1 MNKLIEICSKFFND
15 KNLTDELYNICSKYK
30 NITKSEMKQ
39 INLKIYTKNN
49 FLNFN
54 KYYSRA
60 IDRCCENNNLLII
73 KYFVKRCGITK
84 NEIMIDNCLGFA
96 CLYKHLPLIKY
107 LTNTYNLMKNNF
119 MKTDKH
125 NNNCWHYIFLY
136 NGADKLCYKIN
147 LYMCNKYNFTKN
159 DILVKNKW
167 NEDLLSLCCLYGY
180 YKSLKFLVIKYKF
193 TESNLK
199 YLNFFKNYIKIKKI
213 LSINNLLNSKYNY
226 NKLFDLIYKKN

>member
-96 CLYKHLPLIKY
+96 YLYKHLSLIKY
-107 LTNTYNLMKNNF
+107 LTNTYNLMKNDF

-125 NNNCWHYIFLY
+125 NNNSLHYILSSNGTDKICLY
-136 NGADKLCYKIN
+136 IF
-147 LYMCNKYNFTKN
+147 NKYKFTKS
-159 DILVKNKW
+159 DMLVKN
-167 NEDLLSLCCLYGY
+167 NYNNDFLSLCCLYRL
-180 YKSLKFLVIKYKF
+180 YKLLKFFIIKYKF
-193 TESNLK
+193 TEKDLK
-199 YLNFFKNYIKIKKI
+199 YLNKLNYNAKTKKI
-213 LSINNLLNSKYNY
+213 LLINNLLNFNYNY
-226 NKLFDLIYKKN
+226 NKIFDLIYK